1 MTWGSR
7 HGTRVLTHPH
17 IPRIV
22 NCLLKAGAW
31 VSWVQKAIYRQQA
44 ETKKRGRLPDL
55 ALSDA
60 CTGVIFFFMV
70 ALFLFARSIF
80 LSLTV

>member
-1 MTWGSR
+1 
-7 HGTRVLTHPH
+7 LTHPH

-55 ALSDA
+55 SLSDA
-60 CTGVIFFFMV
+60 CTGVIFFYGCIV
-70 ALFLFARSIF
+70 
-80 LSLTV
+80 SLCAFDFSQFDRLT

>member
-55 ALSDA
+55 SLSDA
-60 CTGVIFFFMV
+60 CAGVIFFMV

>member
-1 MTWGSR
+1 
-7 HGTRVLTHPH
+7 LTHPH

-55 ALSDA
+55 SLSDA
-60 CTGVIFFFMV
+60 CTGVIFFMV